1 MMQQNEFEHEHKKEH
16 AAEQQVNQGVVRE
29 FAKAEDLLRHDTQ
42 RIPVPAAIAERLK
55 VSTAD
60 FPKPSRSWWKRFFGK

>member
-1 MMQQNEFEHEHKKEH
+1 MKQQNEFRPEHQKEQ
-16 AAEQQVNQGVVRE
+16 AAEQQTNQAVVHE
-29 FAKAEDLLRHDTQ
+29 FKKPEDLLRHETQ

-60 FPKPSRSWWKRFFGK
+60 FPKPSKSWWKRFFGK

>member
-1 MMQQNEFEHEHKKEH
+1 MKQQNEFESEHQKQQS
-16 AAEQQVNQGVVRE
+16 AEQQVNQGVVRE
-29 FAKAEDLLRHDTQ
+29 FAKVEDLLRRDTQ

-60 FPKPSRSWWKRFFGK
+60 IPKPSRSWWQRLFGK